1 MIKIIIISILNCL
14 SLELPTSL
22 NLRKYKWQV
31 HSFNDIR
38 ELNQIIR
45 KGTKYYKID
54 LYYVPQENC
63 YTKEKKAYLDKRGCF
78 LLTHDQPIQI
88 NNYFTIFDYMNEI
101 INNEKYIKKHNITFS
116 LFLCFKNTPNDIC
129 EEDKNNWIS
138 LVNDLY
144 IYLTNTIKEN
154 KLKIEI
160 IYDGDK
166 KICIRKLWP
175 LWNYTW
181 IRNRDPNEA
190 FYSNDK
196 ELYYYKFNVF
206 NDKYTDLKNDSLL
219 NYGKFIN
226 QSKPLQ
232 IWEPNDQFLIN
243 VCQNI
248 FQSVPH
254 KFGYSFAINMDTS
267 MFQVFSGNISLENI
281 NQNII
286 DDNFFFMNNSAFEI
300 IGNEVYLFNNFY
312 KCLKIF
318 QLNYNNTL
326 SFIKDIYLDNIPN
339 GILKDLLI
347 IKNLSD
353 NYYLMLTN
361 EKGFFCEYNLNIKNK
376 LIEDYYCKNFNEI
389 MIPINKSLNYN
400 LVSISLLNS
409 HYLYIAYTSL
419 EKKNEIII
427 RPVYFFSLKFP
438 FLLKKITTYNEIENL
453 DFKCFSNKCLLIYKI
468 KELSFLK
475 SYYLKID
482 NFIIKDYKFKN
493 FGVGKHFSLNVFEKK
508 NKIKFFFVKDESYC
522 YHNEKNNKDAKI
534 FLCDRIEKPMNHV
547 LNYIY
552 GSLELNTNNINDIN
566 YSNICSKNSLTGTY
580 DLGDFPKVKIFFENE
595 QFNFIE
601 MHDALRINTNN
612 IICGMPNFHFGIIAD
627 NWNIGDI
634 EL

>member
-1 MIKIIIISILNCL
+1 
-14 SLELPTSL
+14 
-22 NLRKYKWQV
+22 
-31 HSFNDIR
+31 
-38 ELNQIIR
+38 
-45 KGTKYYKID
+45 
-54 LYYVPQENC
+54 
-63 YTKEKKAYLDKRGCF
+63 
-78 LLTHDQPIQI
+78 
-88 NNYFTIFDYMNEI
+88 
-101 INNEKYIKKHNITFS
+101 
-116 LFLCFKNTPNDIC
+116 
-129 EEDKNNWIS
+129 
-138 LVNDLY
+138 
-144 IYLTNTIKEN
+144 
-154 KLKIEI
+154 
-160 IYDGDK
+160 
-166 KICIRKLWP
+166 
-175 LWNYTW
+175 
-181 IRNRDPNEA
+181 
-190 FYSNDK
+190 
-196 ELYYYKFNVF
+196 
-206 NDKYTDLKNDSLL
+206 
-219 NYGKFIN
+219 
-226 QSKPLQ
+226 
-232 IWEPNDQFLIN
+232 
-243 VCQNI
+243 
-248 FQSVPH
+248 
-254 KFGYSFAINMDTS
+254 

-361 EKGFFCEYNLNIKNK
+361 EKGSFCEYNLNIKNK

-482 NFIIKDYKFKN
+482 NFIIKDYKFKD

-601 MHDALRINTNN
+601 MHDALRININN